1 MKQLSKLGQSSLTPF
16 NPGETARS
24 KSPSVLSKCWGVRA
38 GVGVFLTVLG
48 WGLVG
53 EAASPIHPSEEGSSS
68 VTVSV
73 PQPLAQVAPTGN
85 SDADRLFEAGWQRF
99 QEGTAEA
106 LRAAIPLFEAAA
118 QQYQQQNNLGRE
130 ALARL
135 ALGSTHNRLGN
146 HQAALAAYEQS
157 LSLWQALGELAWEA
171 TTLNNIGAVYN
182 ALGDRQQA
190 LNYYQQALPL
200 RRAVGDRAGE
210 ASTLN
215 NIGVV
220 YDALGDRQQAL
231 NYFQQALPLF
241 RAVGDR
247 AGEAT
252 TLTNIGAVYNALGD
266 RQQALNYYD
275 QALPLRR
282 AVGDRAGEASTLTNI
297 GAVYSALGDRQQAL
311 NYYDQ
316 ALPLRRAVGDR
327 AGEASTLNNIGAVYD
342 ALGDRQQALNYYD
355 QALPLF
361 RAVGDRAGE
370 ATTLTNIGAVY
381 NALGDRQQAL
391 NYYDQALSL
400 RRAVGDRTGEATIL
414 HNTGVV
420 YSALG
425 ERQQALN
432 YYQQALSLRRA
443 VGDRAG
449 EAAAFNG
456 IGFVYS
462 ALGEHQQALDYY
474 AQALSLF
481 QAVGDRAGE
490 AVTLNNI
497 GLVYSALGDR
507 QQALDY
513 FNQALPLRRAVGD
526 RAGEASTLT
535 NIGAV
540 YDALGDR
547 QQALN
552 YYNQALPLRRAVGD
566 RAGEASTLTNIG
578 AVYDA
583 LGDRQQA
590 LNYYQQALPLSRA
603 VGDRAGEAS
612 TLNNI
617 GVVYDAL
624 GDRQQ
629 ALNYYQQALP
639 LSRAVGDRAGE
650 ANTLFNRAWIYRR
663 TDNLADALTD
673 ITAAINRIEDLR
685 DSIQDDALRTTYF
698 ATVQDYYQF
707 KIDLL
712 MQLHQQNPEAG
723 YDQLAFDTSERTRAR
738 SLIELLAESRI
749 DFSEGSDDPQ
759 VAALVEQEQSLQQQ
773 RAAQE
778 QLLTQRLNQAQTDAE
793 RTTIRNEVA
802 AELNRLS
809 RELDAVVAQLRQ
821 VHPAYANLQYPE
833 PLTLAEVQQQVLD
846 ADTVLLQYALGD
858 EQSYLFVVTANSFYS
873 YALPSQAEIATTVER
888 FVNQIEQSTC
898 VDAPNPTGCIERTI
912 ARAGHPLYDQIL
924 APAAEHIAGK
934 RLLIAAD
941 GILHYTPFAA
951 LPLSNTDGYQPLLTQ
966 HEVVMTPSVT
976 TLATQRDIAAARTPA
991 PKTLAL
997 LADPVFTGDDERVSQ
1012 LRPASTEV
1020 ARRPTNA
1027 DDIDLSLDRSALE
1040 RAACVPDAWKRLPY
1054 TAAEAEA
1061 ILALNP
1067 DTASLSALAFEA
1079 TQDWVLDSPLA
1090 QYRFLHLATHGC
1102 LDAENPELSGLVLSQ
1117 VTPQG
1122 TDHPDG
1128 FLRLHEIFTLTLNAD
1143 LVVLS
1148 ACQTGRGET
1157 IQGEGIVGMTRGFM
1171 FAGAEQVVVSLWN
1184 VNDQATAE
1192 LMGQFYQDML
1202 ASGETPA
1209 TALRQAQLALW
1220 EQYQDPR
1227 LWAAFTLQGDW

>member
-1 MKQLSKLGQSSLTPF
+1 
-16 NPGETARS
+16 
-24 KSPSVLSKCWGVRA
+24 
-38 GVGVFLTVLG
+38 
-48 WGLVG
+48 
-53 EAASPIHPSEEGSSS
+53 
-68 VTVSV
+68 VTVST

-85 SDADRLFEAGWQRF
+85 SDADRLFEAGLQQF

-106 LRAAIPLFEAAA
+106 LREAVPLFEAAA
-118 QQYQQQNNLGRE
+118 QQYQQQNNSEGE

-135 ALGSTHNRLGN
+135 ALGRTHDLLGN
-146 HQAALAAYEQS
+146 RQAALTAYEQS
-157 LSLWQALGELAWEA
+157 LSLWQMLGELAGEA
-171 TTLNNIGAVYN
+171 ITLNNIGAVYHV
-182 ALGDRQQA
+182 LGESQQA
-190 LNYYQQALPL
+190 LYYYSQALPL
-200 RRAVGDRAGE
+200 R
-210 ASTLN
+210 
-215 NIGVV
+215 
-220 YDALGDRQQAL
+220 Q
-231 NYFQQALPLF
+231 
-241 RAVGDR
+241 AVGDR

-252 TLTNIGAVYNALGD
+252 TL
-266 RQQALNYYD
+266 
-275 QALPLRR
+275 
-282 AVGDRAGEASTLTNI
+282 
-297 GAVYSALGDRQQAL
+297 
-311 NYYDQ
+311 
-316 ALPLRRAVGDR
+316 
-327 AGEASTLNNIGAVYD
+327 NNIG
-342 ALGDRQQALNYYD
+342 L
-355 QALPLF
+355 
-361 RAVGDRAGE
+361 
-370 ATTLTNIGAVY
+370 VY
-381 NALGDRQQAL
+381 N
-391 NYYDQALSL
+391 
-400 RRAVGDRTGEATIL
+400 
-414 HNTGVV
+414 
-420 YSALG
+420 ALG
-425 ERQQALN
+425 ERQQAL
-432 YYQQALSLRRA
+432 Y
-443 VGDRAG
+443 
-449 EAAAFNG
+449 
-456 IGFVYS
+456 
-462 ALGEHQQALDYY
+462 
-474 AQALSLF
+474 
-481 QAVGDRAGE
+481 
-490 AVTLNNI
+490 
-497 GLVYSALGDR
+497 
-507 QQALDY
+507 
-513 FNQALPLRRAVGD
+513 
-526 RAGEASTLT
+526 
-535 NIGAV
+535 
-540 YDALGDR
+540 
-547 QQALN
+547 

-566 RAGEASTLTNIG
+566 RAGEAATLNNIGVVYNALGERQQALHYYSQALPLRRAAGDRAGEAATLNNIGGVYNALGERQQALHYYNQALPLHRAVGDRAGEAITLNNIGGVHYTLGDHQQALNYYNQALPLHRAVGDRAGEATTLSNIGVVYDVLGDHQQALNYYNQALPLHRAVGDRPGEAATLNNIGRAYHALGDYQQALNYYNQALPLHRAVGDRTGEAITLSNIG
-578 AVYDA
+578 AVYNA

-590 LNYYQQALPLSRA
+590 LNYFNQALPLLRA
-603 VGDRAGEAS
+603 VGDRAGEAA

-617 GVVYDAL
+617 GAVYNAL
-624 GDRQQ
+624 GERQQ
-629 ALNYYQQALP
+629 ALNYFNQALP
-639 LSRAVGDRAGE
+639 LRQMVEDRAGE
-650 ANTLFNRAWIYRR
+650 ANTLFNRAWIYRQS
-663 TDNLADALTD
+663 DNLADALTD
-673 ITAAINRIEDLR
+673 INTAIVLIEDLR
-685 DSIQDDALRTTYF
+685 GSIQDDALRTTYF

-712 MQLHQQNPEAG
+712 MQLHQQNPEAV
-723 YDQLAFDTSERTRAR
+723 YDRLAFDTSERTRAR

-858 EQSYLFVVTANSFYS
+858 EQSYLFVVTANGFHS
-873 YALPSQAEIATTVER
+873 YALPSQAEIATTAER

-912 ARAGHPLYDQIL
+912 ARAGHPLYNQIL

-951 LPLSNTDGYQPLLTQ
+951 LPLANADSYQPLLTQ